1 MEVFRRMPDGKWIL
15 STYEGQ
21 ESTAAI
27 ESLNI
32 QLPLSEIYSQ
42 LA

>member
-1 MEVFRRMPDGKWIL
+1 MPDGKGTL

-21 ESTAAI
+21 ESKAAI

-32 QLPLSEIYSQ
+32 QIPLSEIYSQ